1 VVDDGPRRPRRV
13 PPPPPPVAAP
23 PGQAWGASEPV
34 PGLTEA
40 QGRVRMALHGPQ
52 GDVDGALLE
61 DGMIL
66 RLPPPEA
73 YRFANLLLP
82 GQTVVAEGSELATP
96 MGRVMDV
103 RQIGASREQLS
114 LVEGPPGPGPRRP
127 APPAA
132 PGFGPPGP
140 PRP

>member
-1 VVDDGPRRPRRV
+1 
-13 PPPPPPVAAP
+13 
-23 PGQAWGASEPV
+23 
-34 PGLTEA
+34 
-40 QGRVRMALHGPQ
+40 MALHGPQ
-52 GDVDGALLE
+52 GDVDGALLD

-103 RQIGASREQLS
+103 GQIGAWREQLS

-127 APPAA
+127 PPQPAPR
-132 PGFGPPGP
+132 FGPPGP